1 MSFFDKV
8 KQGAA
13 DAAGTVK
20 GNVQEM
26 KIKNE
31 MVRTYE
37 ELGRKAFELADKG
50 KLKSTPLNPFIKH
63 LRELK
68 AELEASEHSD
78 WAAKNQK
85 S

>member
-8 KQGAA
+8 KQTASDAA
-13 DAAGTVK
+13 DTVK

-31 MVRTYE
+31 IVRTYE

-50 KLKSTPLNPFIKH
+50 KLKSAPLNPFIKH
-63 LRELK
+63 VRDLKKELDELELAELK
-68 AELEASEHSD
+68 G
-78 WAAKNQK
+78 KK
-85 S
+85 